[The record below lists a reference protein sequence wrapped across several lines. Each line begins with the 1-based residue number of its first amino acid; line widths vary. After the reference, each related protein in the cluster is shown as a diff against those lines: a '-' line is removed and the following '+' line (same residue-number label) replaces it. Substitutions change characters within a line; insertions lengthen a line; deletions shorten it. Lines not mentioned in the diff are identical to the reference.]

1 MNKKQDLHIVFLL
14 DRSGSMKSSELDTIE
29 GYNSYLEKNKDNKN
43 KTYITTILFD
53 NNIEVLHN
61 RKDIKEVSYL
71 TNEEYFARGTTALL
85 DAIGT
90 TITNLTEKNKKEKV
104 LFIITTDGLEN
115 SSRNYTKD
123 QIKELIEGASSWEFI
138 FLGATIDSYTEASA
152 IGIKKEN
159 TSNYKKDKIGVM
171 KMFNAV
177 DKISKCIIEDKAL
190 DNWKEDL
197 E

>member
-115 SSRNYTKD
+115 ASRNYTKD
-123 QIKELIEGASSWEFI
+123 QIKELIEGASSWKFI